1 MGDTASDHLNKV
13 SYHAVARYCERIL
26 GVRAQIDPKTL
37 PPVPNERSRAI
48 AQAYCDVA
56 QKTIDAVRAE
66 ILTPAVLDACLS
78 GLSHLGTAAF
88 HVKIA
93 RDTGVVLTVLST
105 GEFLRKYGK
114 VKAPTRPETRKQQR
128 RANRSRLQQRKSRR
142 DRE

>member
-1 MGDTASDHLNKV
+1 MGDVAAEHLDRV

-37 PPVPNERSRAI
+37 PFLPNERSRKI

-56 QKTIDAVRAE
+56 RKTIDDVRAE
-66 ILTPAVLDACLS
+66 ILTPAVLDACLT
-78 GLSHLGTAAF
+78 GISHLGTAAF

-105 GEFLRKYGK
+105 EEFLRKYGK
-114 VKAPTRPETRKQQR
+114 VKAPTRHETRKQQR

-142 DRE
+142 GQE